1 MDNATGQPR
10 AVYEQPR
17 IRLLP
22 IEPRDVITASD
33 GERLP
38 KDYFNF

>member
-1 MDNATGQPR
+1 MDNTAEQPR

-17 IRLLP
+17 VRLLP
-22 IEPRDVITASD
+22 IESRDVITASD
-33 GERLP
+33 EERLP